1 MTAITL
7 NLNAVVELTKEEF
20 YQLCQQNSD
29 LRLERNAQGEIIIM
43 PPTGGETGKRNS
55 ILLVQLWLWN
65 EQTQLGEVFDSST
78 GFSLP
83 KGGDRSPDIS
93 WVKKSKWEALT
104 PQQKEKFV
112 PLCPDFLIELISPSD
127 NLKNTQ
133 DKMQEYLNNGNRLG
147 WLINRQQ
154 KQVEIDRPEQVVE
167 TLQSP
172 PNLSGE
178 DVLPGFTLNLQRIW
192 ES

>member
-1 MTAITL
+1 
-7 NLNAVVELTKEEF
+7 
-20 YQLCQQNSD
+20 
-29 LRLERNAQGEIIIM
+29 
-43 PPTGGETGKRNS
+43 
-55 ILLVQLWLWN
+55 
-65 EQTQLGEVFDSST
+65 
-78 GFSLP
+78 
-83 KGGDRSPDIS
+83 
-93 WVKKSKWEALT
+93 
-104 PQQKEKFV
+104 
-112 PLCPDFLIELISPSD
+112 
-127 NLKNTQ
+127 
-133 DKMQEYLNNGNRLG
+133 MQEYLKSDNRLG

>member
-1 MTAITL
+1 MTA
-7 NLNAVVELTKEEF
+7 NLNAIVELTKEQF
-20 YQLCQQNSD
+20 YQLCQENSD
-29 LRLERNAQGEIIIM
+29 WRLERNAQGEIIIM

-55 ILLVQLWLWN
+55 IILVQLWLWN

-83 KGGDRSPDIS
+83 KGGDRSPEVA
-93 WVKKSKWEALT
+93 WVEKSKWEALT
-104 PQQKEKFV
+104 PQKNCS
-112 PLCPDFLIELISPSD
+112 PLPRFPDWI
-127 NLKNTQ
+127 NLAEWQLVKNTKY
-133 DKMQEYLNNGNRLG
+133 KMQEYLKSDNRLG

-154 KQVEIDRPEQVVE
+154 KQVEIDPPEQVVT

-172 PNLSGE
+172 STLSGE

>member
-172 PNLSGE
+172 SNLSGE